1 MKKSKKVLLLLSIM
15 MFIPGFVFAAPEDG
29 VITPEVISPTPDVNV
44 IPGDTINTTDGDVL
58 TPDAVLQDAV
68 TPDGDVPPV
77 DSVPS
82 TELTDPITESDT
94 TDTTGKS
101 EEINTPNKEVKTTV
115 VANPIEE
122 EENNDI
128 LYMSILGG
136 IVVVTIIAVVALYK
150 KSAQA

>member
-1 MKKSKKVLLLLSIM
+1 MKKGKKVLLFLLIM
-15 MFIPGFVFAAPEDG
+15 MFIPGFVFAAPEDD

-58 TPDAVLQDAV
+58 TPDAV
-68 TPDGDVPPV
+68 TPDGDITSV

-82 TELTDPITESDT
+82 TELTDPITEPNT

-150 KSAQA
+150 KSEQA